1 MAGPIVCKDP
11 TAKFTFSGVVV
22 DISDHVKT
30 VDPTTEVETVDVR
43 TFANPKAQD
52 FGAQTDGITLGMLW
66 SGDLY
71 DALAPYVGV
80 EGSFECKPK
89 GAVNKAIRA
98 TAKFGRLP
106 FGPIEHGQPIE
117 ADLELIVVGSLSY
130 S

>member
-30 VDPTTEVETVDVR
+30 VEPSTEVEVVDKR
-43 TFANPKAQD
+43 TFAAPKAQD
-52 FGAQTDGITLGMLW
+52 FGNETEMITLGLLW

-71 DALAPYVGV
+71 DALVPYKNI

-89 GAVNKAIRA
+89 GAVNKGIRA
-98 TAKFGRLP
+98 TVKFGRIP

-117 ADLELIVVGSLSY
+117 ADLELIVTDAISY

>member
-30 VDPTTEVETVDVR
+30 VEPSTEVEVVDVR
-43 TFANPKAQD
+43 TFASPKKQD
-52 FGAQTDGITLGMLW
+52 FGAETEMITLGLLW

-71 DALAPYVGV
+71 DALSPYKNV

-98 TAKFGRLP
+98 TVKFGRIP
-106 FGPIEHGQPIE
+106 FGSIEHGQPVE
-117 ADLELIVVGSLSY
+117 ADLELIVTDAISY

>member
-11 TAKFTFSGVVV
+11 TATFTFSDVVV

-30 VDPTTEVETVDVR
+30 VEPSTEVEVVDVR
-43 TFANPKAQD
+43 TFAAPKAQD
-52 FGAQTDGITLGMLW
+52 FGAETEMITLGLLW

-71 DALAPYVGV
+71 DALLPYKNV
-80 EGSFECKPK
+80 EGAFACNPK

-98 TAKFGRLP
+98 TVKFGRLP
-106 FGPIEHGQPIE
+106 FGPVEHGQPIE
-117 ADLELIVVGSLSY
+117 ADLELIVTDAISY

>member
-30 VDPTTEVETVDVR
+30 VEPSTEVEMVDVR
-43 TFANPKAQD
+43 TFAKPKLQD
-52 FGAQTDGITLGMLW
+52 FGNETETITLGLLW

-71 DALAPYVGV
+71 DALLPYKNV

-98 TAKFGRLP
+98 TVKYGRIP
-106 FGPIEHGQPIE
+106 FGPIESGQPIE
-117 ADLELIVVGSLSY
+117 ADLELIVTDAISY

>member
-11 TAKFTFSGVVV
+11 TATFTFSGVVV

-30 VDPTTEVETVDVR
+30 VEPSTEVEVVDVR
-43 TFANPKAQD
+43 TFAAPKAQD
-52 FGAQTDGITLGMLW
+52 FGAETDTITLGLLW

-71 DALAPYVGV
+71 DALLPYKNV
-80 EGSFECKPK
+80 EGAFVCKPK

-98 TAKFGRLP
+98 TAKFGRIP

-117 ADLELIVVGSLSY
+117 ADLELIVVGDITY